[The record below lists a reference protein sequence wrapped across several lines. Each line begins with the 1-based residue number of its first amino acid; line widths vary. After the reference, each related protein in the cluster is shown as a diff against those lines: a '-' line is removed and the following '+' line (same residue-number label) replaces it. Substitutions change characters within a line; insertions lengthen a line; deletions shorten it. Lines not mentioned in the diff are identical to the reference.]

1 MTVCTKRNILSV
13 FAIVLAG
20 FLFMGWADSWEQLR
34 EQAGKVETI
43 RAGFIQEKH
52 LRILTKPLV
61 SEGIFYYQAPR
72 SLRWEYKSPVRS
84 ILLMH
89 QGKIRRYIEGSSGLT
104 EDSSAGLQA
113 MQSVLQEITRW
124 LKGDFGSN
132 PMFSASLKME
142 GKIVLT
148 PRDKAFAS
156 IIKRIELVLSDRPG
170 VIKSVT
176 IYEGKDSFTKIEF
189 QNVRVNDPLKDSLF
203 QEIS

>member
-1 MTVCTKRNILSV
+1 MISYNKRNILSV
-13 FAIVLAG
+13 SAIVLSG
-20 FLFMGWADSWEQLR
+20 FLFMGWADSLEQLR
-34 EQAGKVETI
+34 EQAGQVETI
-43 RAGFIQEKH
+43 RAGFVQEKH

-61 SEGIFYYQAPR
+61 SKGIFYYQAPR
-72 SLRWEYKSPVRS
+72 SLRWEYESPVRS

-89 QGKIRRYIEGSSGLT
+89 QGKIRRYIEGDSGLA

-113 MQSVLQEITRW
+113 MQSVLQEITKW
-124 LKGDFGSN
+124 LKGDFGNN
-132 PMFSASLKME
+132 PMFSASLKRE

-148 PRDKAFAS
+148 PKEKAFAS
-156 IIKRIELVLSDRPG
+156 IIKRIELILSDQPG
-170 VIKSVT
+170 VIESVT

>member
-1 MTVCTKRNILSV
+1 MTRFNKHKILSV
-13 FAIVLAG
+13 SAIVLAG
-20 FLFMGWADSWEQLR
+20 FLFTGWADSWEQLR
-34 EQAGKVETI
+34 EQAGQVETI

-61 SEGIFYYQAPR
+61 SKGIFYYQAPR

-89 QGKIRRYIEGSSGLT
+89 RGKIRRYIEGSGGLA

-113 MQSVLQEITRW
+113 MQSVLQEISKW
-124 LKGDFGSN
+124 LKGDFGNN
-132 PMFSASLKME
+132 PMFSPSLKRD

-148 PRDKAFAS
+148 PKEKAFAS
-156 IIKRIELVLSDRPG
+156 IIKRIELILSDRPG
-170 VIKSVT
+170 VIESVT

-189 QNVRVNDPLKDSLF
+189 QNVKVNDPLKESLF
-203 QEIS
+203 KEIS

>member
-1 MTVCTKRNILSV
+1 MINVNRHNTLLIL
-13 FAIVLAG
+13 AIVIAG
-20 FLFMGWADSWEQLR
+20 FLFIGWADTWDGLKTS
-34 EQAGKVETI
+34 AGKVTSISAEFT
-43 RAGFIQEKH
+43 QEKH

-61 SEGIFYYQAPR
+61 SRGIFYYQAPR

-104 EDSSAGLQA
+104 EDSGAGLQA

-132 PMFSASLKME
+132 PMFSASLKGE

-148 PRDKAFAS
+148 PREKAFAS
-156 IIKRIELVLSDRPG
+156 IIKRIELILSDRPG
-170 VIKSVT
+170 VIESVT
-176 IYEGKDSFTKIEF
+176 IYEGKNSFTRIEF

-203 QEIS
+203 KEIS

>member
-1 MTVCTKRNILSV
+1 MINVNRHNTLLIL
-13 FAIVLAG
+13 AIVIAG
-20 FLFMGWADSWEQLR
+20 FLFIGWADTWDGLKTS
-34 EQAGKVETI
+34 AGKVTSISAEFT
-43 RAGFIQEKH
+43 QEKH

-61 SEGIFYYQAPR
+61 SKGIFYYQAPR

-104 EDSSAGLQA
+104 EDSGAGLQA

-124 LKGDFGSN
+124 LKGDFANN
-132 PMFSASLKME
+132 PMFSASLKRD

-148 PRDKAFAS
+148 PREKAFAS
-156 IIKRIELVLSDRPG
+156 IIKRIELILSDRPG
-170 VIKSVT
+170 VIESVT

>member
-1 MTVCTKRNILSV
+1 MIKVKKRNILSA

-20 FLFMGWADSWEQLR
+20 FLFIGWADSWEQLR
-34 EQAGKVETI
+34 EQAGQVETI

-61 SEGIFYYQAPR
+61 SRGLFYYQAPR

-104 EDSSAGLQA
+104 EDSGAGLQA
-113 MQSVLQEITRW
+113 MQSVLQEITMW

-132 PMFSASLKME
+132 PVFSASLKRE

-148 PRDKAFAS
+148 PREKAFAS
-156 IIKRIELVLSDRPG
+156 IIKKIELILSDRPG
-170 VIKSVT
+170 VIESVT
-176 IYEGKDSFTKIEF
+176 IYEGKDSFTRIEF
-189 QNVRVNDPLKDSLF
+189 QDVRVNEPLEDSLF
-203 QEIS
+203 QGT

>member
-124 LKGDFGSN
+124 LKGDFDNN
-132 PMFSASLKME
+132 PMFSASLE
-142 GKIVLT
+142 GEGTIVLT
-148 PRDKAFAS
+148 PREKAFAS

>member
-1 MTVCTKRNILSV
+1 MTRVNKHNTLTI

-34 EQAGKVETI
+34 EQAGQVETI
-43 RAGFIQEKH
+43 RADFIQEKH

-61 SEGIFYYQAPR
+61 SKGIFYYQAPR

-89 QGKIRRYIEGSSGLT
+89 QGKIRRYIEGSNGLT
-104 EDSSAGLQA
+104 EDSGAGLQA
-113 MQSVLQEITRW
+113 MQSVLQEITMW

-132 PMFSASLKME
+132 PMFSASLKRE

-148 PRDKAFAS
+148 PTEKAFAS

>member
-1 MTVCTKRNILSV
+1 MTVCTKRNILSA

-34 EQAGKVETI
+34 EQAGQVETI
-43 RAGFIQEKH
+43 SAGFIQEKH

-61 SEGIFYYQAPR
+61 SKGIFYYQAPR

-89 QGKIRRYIEGSSGLT
+89 QGKIRRYIEGGKGLT
-104 EDSSAGLQA
+104 EDSGAGLQA
-113 MQSVLQEITRW
+113 MQSVLQEITMW

-132 PMFSASLKME
+132 PMFSASLE
-142 GKIVLT
+142 GEGTIVLT
-148 PRDKAFAS
+148 PREKAFAS

-189 QNVRVNDPLKDSLF
+189 KNVRVNDPLKDSLF

>member
-1 MTVCTKRNILSV
+1 MINVNRHNTLLIL
-13 FAIVLAG
+13 AIVLAG

-34 EQAGKVETI
+34 EQAGQVETI

-61 SEGIFYYQAPR
+61 SKGIFCYQAPR

-104 EDSSAGLQA
+104 EDSGVGLQA
-113 MQSVLQEITRW
+113 MQSVLQEITKW

-132 PMFSASLKME
+132 PMFSASLKGE
-142 GKIVLT
+142 RKIVLT
-148 PRDKAFAS
+148 PREKAFAS
-156 IIKRIELVLSDRPG
+156 IIKRIELILSDQPG
-170 VIKSVT
+170 VIESVT

-189 QNVRVNDPLKDSLF
+189 QNVRVNELLNDSLF

>member
-1 MTVCTKRNILSV
+1 MINSKKRNIISA

-20 FLFMGWADSWEQLR
+20 FLFMGWADNWEQLR
-34 EQAGKVETI
+34 EQAGQVETI
-43 RAGFIQEKH
+43 CAGFIQEKH

-61 SEGIFYYQAPR
+61 SKGIFYYQAPR
-72 SLRWEYKSPVRS
+72 SLRWEYESPVRS

-89 QGKIRRYIEGSSGLT
+89 QGKIRRYVEGNNGLT

-113 MQSVLQEITRW
+113 MLSVLQEITRW
-124 LKGDFGSN
+124 LKGDFDNN
-132 PMFSASLKME
+132 PMFSASLNRE

-148 PRDKAFAS
+148 PKEEAFAS
-156 IIKRIELVLSDRPG
+156 IIKRIELILSDRPG
-170 VIKSVT
+170 VIESVT

-189 QNVRVNDPLKDSLF
+189 QNIRVNDPLKESLF

>member
-1 MTVCTKRNILSV
+1 MINVNRHNTLLIL
-13 FAIVLAG
+13 AIVIAG
-20 FLFMGWADSWEQLR
+20 FLFIGWADTWDGLKTS
-34 EQAGKVETI
+34 AGKVTSISAE
-43 RAGFIQEKH
+43 FIQEKH

-61 SEGIFYYQAPR
+61 SRGIFYYQAPR

-104 EDSSAGLQA
+104 EDLGAGLQA

-124 LKGDFGSN
+124 LKGDFANN
-132 PMFSASLKME
+132 PMFSASLKRD

-148 PRDKAFAS
+148 PREKAFAS
-156 IIKRIELVLSDRPG
+156 IIKRIELILSDRPG
-170 VIKSVT
+170 VIESVT

>member
-1 MTVCTKRNILSV
+1 MTVCTKRNILSA

-34 EQAGKVETI
+34 EQAGQVETI
-43 RAGFIQEKH
+43 SAGFIQEKH

-61 SEGIFYYQAPR
+61 SKGIFYYQAPR

-89 QGKIRRYIEGSSGLT
+89 QGKIRRYIEGGKGLT
-104 EDSSAGLQA
+104 EDSGAGLQA
-113 MQSVLQEITRW
+113 MQSVLQEITMW